1 MEDERWQRVEALY
14 HEALRQPPERRAA
27 FLHEACAGDVSLR
40 KEVESLL
47 AQAKSTTDF
56 MSSPALNVAAKVL
69 GLEENYTGGKATL
82 DGATIGSTISHYRIV
97 AKLGSGGMGVVYK
110 AEDTKLRRFVALK
123 FLPRELAKHSQAIER
138 FQREARAASAAD
150 HPNICTIHEIGEA
163 DGQPFIVMQFLE
175 GQTLKERIAGRKF
188 KINELLELGI
198 QVADGLEAAHALGI
212 VHRDIKPANIF
223 ITTRG
228 QVKILDFG
236 IAKLTV
242 PKQEGRTAGETGEDS
257 LTHPGA
263 VFGTAEYM
271 SPEQARGEKL
281 DLRTDLFSFGSVFY
295 EMATGRTPFKG
306 ASTAEILGKIL
317 HTTPLPI
324 SETNPDF
331 PAALDGVLNKALEKD
346 RNLRYQ
352 HSSEVRADLMR
363 LRRDT
368 ESGRVAPVTRAGA
381 MLPKH
386 ARKLALQLGA
396 ALVAVALVAGGCF
409 VYWFVSQLRKQQA
422 YAPTVQL
429 TNFTDSA
436 TSPALSPDGRMLTF
450 IRGENTFV
458 GPGQIYVKVLPDGE
472 PVQLTH
478 DSLAKMSP
486 QFSMDGSRIAYT
498 VAEPFN
504 TWEVPVLG
512 GEPRLMLA
520 NASGLT
526 WIDHQHL
533 LFSEIKSGFHMG
545 VVTATES
552 RSDERNIY
560 WPPTERGMA
569 HRSYLSPDGKWVL
582 LAEMDNGGW
591 LPCRIVPFDGSSS
604 GNRVGPQGAGCTGAA
619 WSPDG
624 KWIYASSDSGGQFH
638 IWRQRLPDGEA
649 EQVTFGPTEEEGVAV
664 SPDGRSIVTSIGMEE
679 SAVWLHDAKEERQIS
694 SEGYARVPS
703 LSPDGSKAYYL
714 ICPRGRP
721 GTFSSGDLWVSDLKA
736 GAPQH
741 LFPGFTISSYDISP
755 DGKRIVFAATH
766 EQRKSHLW
774 IASPENRFPPRQI
787 PSGTSDDYPY
797 FAPDGYVVYRGAE
810 GGLNFVFRVKEDG
823 SAREKMWP
831 HPIDELTGVS
841 PDGEW
846 FAAAAGLPGNDQHY
860 AIFAY
865 HRSGGAPVK
874 VCEGYCEASWDRT
887 GRHFAL
893 KLPGMHDRFNPEQTL
908 VFDLPPGKYL
918 PPLASLKLDPPVD
931 TSKLRGVKV
940 INVPA
945 SLGPD
950 ATTYVFTR
958 TSVHRN
964 LYSIPLP

>member
-1 MEDERWQRVEALY
+1 MEDERWQKVEALY
-14 HEALRQPPERRAA
+14 HEAIRQPPERRAA
-27 FLHEACAGDVSLR
+27 FLQDACAGDDSLR

-47 AQAKSTTDF
+47 EQAEGTTDF
-56 MSSPALNVAAKVL
+56 ISSPALNVAAKAL
-69 GLEENYTGGKATL
+69 ALDKNRAGGKATH
-82 DGATIGSTISHYRIV
+82 DGDIVGSTISHYRIL

-110 AEDTKLRRFVALK
+110 AEDTKLHRFVALK
-123 FLPRELAKHSQAIER
+123 FLPREFAEHPQAIER

-150 HPNICTIHEIGEA
+150 HPNICTIHEIGEQ

-175 GQTLKERIAGRKF
+175 GQTLGERIAGRKL
-188 KINELLELGI
+188 KIHELLDLCI

-236 IAKLTV
+236 IAKLAV
-242 PKQEGRTAGETGEDS
+242 RQKEGRTAGETGEDS
-257 LTHPGA
+257 LTLPGS
-263 VFGTAEYM
+263 VLGTAEYM

-281 DLRTDLFSFGSVFY
+281 DLRTDLFSFGSVLY
-295 EMATGRTPFKG
+295 QMATGRAPFKG

-317 HTTPLPI
+317 HTTPPPI
-324 SETNPDF
+324 SEANPES

-352 HSSEVRADLMR
+352 HASEVRADLMR

-368 ESGRVAPVTRAGA
+368 ESVRAALAASGGA
-381 MLPKH
+381 KPPQH

-396 ALVAVALVAGGCF
+396 AFVAVALVAAGCF

-450 IRGENTFV
+450 IRGESTFV

-478 DSLAKMSP
+478 DSMAKMSP
-486 QFSMDGSRIAYT
+486 QFSIDGSRIAYT
-498 VAEPFN
+498 VAEPFD

-526 WIDHQHL
+526 WIDQQHL

-545 VVTATES
+545 LVTAGES
-552 RSDERNIY
+552 RSDERSVY

-569 HRSYLSPDGKWVL
+569 HRSYLSPDGKRVL

-591 LPCRIVPFDGSSS
+591 LPCRVVPFDGSSS

-624 KWIYASSDSGGQFH
+624 KWIYVSSDSGGQFH
-638 IWRQRLPDGEA
+638 IWRQRFPDGDP
-649 EQVTFGPTEEEGVAV
+649 EQVTSGATEEQGIAV
-664 SPDGRSIVTSIGMEE
+664 SPDGKSIITSTGLQE
-679 SAVWLHDAKEERQIS
+679 SAVWLHDSKGERQIS
-694 SEGYARVPS
+694 SEGYARGPS
-703 LSPDGSKAYYL
+703 LSPDGSRAYYL
-714 ICPRGRP
+714 ICPGGP
-721 GTFSSGDLWVSDLKA
+721 TSSFDSGELWVSNLTA
-736 GAPQH
+736 GGPQH

-755 DGKRIVFAATH
+755 DGKRIVFGA
-766 EQRKSHLW
+766 RDSGLKSHLW
-774 IASPENRFPPRQI
+774 IASLENRYPPRQI
-787 PSGTSDDYPY
+787 PSETSDDYPH

-823 SAREKMWP
+823 SVREKMWP

-846 FAAAAGLPGNDQHY
+846 FIASAPLQNRDEPY
-860 AIFAY
+860 ADFAFP
-865 HRSGGAPVK
+865 RSGGAPVEL
-874 VCEGYCEASWDRT
+874 CEGYCTASWDRA
-887 GRHFAL
+887 GKHFAL
-893 KLPGMHDRFNPEQTL
+893 NLPGMHDSFNPEQTL
-908 VFDLPPGKYL
+908 VFDLPPGKDL
-918 PPLASLKLDPPVD
+918 PPPSNFNLETPIESA
-931 TSKLRGVKV
+931 KLRGVKV
-940 INVPA
+940 IDVPA

-950 ATTYVFTR
+950 ASTYVFTR
-958 TSVHRN
+958 ASVHRN
-964 LYSIPLP
+964 LYRIPLP